1 MDAYACCGLRSA
13 VGCKPREAVLYPD
26 TVAGAVPYREARTV
40 STHRRRARRV
50 RTRGESRRPARP
62 PSALRR
68 RAGGRPCPGRRDGRD
83 RAGAGHAPRG
93 RGVGGPGRTA
103 PRRTSRVRCGD
114 RTHDQDTTRTRRFAR
129 QDRIQIGRRSPVG
142 HHELLAAGLKA
153 NLTADLWSFQP
164 IRTNLDPT
172 VPCPSHLGDAHWIH
186 SPAYRRCSS
195 FSWAPWRLTFS
206 PPEAASHREHAQSWL
221 SLRCSGSP
229 SPTRTR

>member
-1 MDAYACCGLRSA
+1 MFLPIVTALWTIPNPNAPKPITDTGLGGWASQI
-13 VGCKPREAVLYPD
+13 
-26 TVAGAVPYREARTV
+26 
-40 STHRRRARRV
+40 RRARGRQ
-50 RTRGESRRPARP
+50 RG
-62 PSALRR
+62 PSWGL
-68 RAGGRPCPGRRDGRD
+68 PQV
-83 RAGAGHAPRG
+83 RAGANHAG
-93 RGVGGPGRTA
+93 AAWGPGRTA

-153 NLTADLWSFQP
+153 NLTADLRSFQP